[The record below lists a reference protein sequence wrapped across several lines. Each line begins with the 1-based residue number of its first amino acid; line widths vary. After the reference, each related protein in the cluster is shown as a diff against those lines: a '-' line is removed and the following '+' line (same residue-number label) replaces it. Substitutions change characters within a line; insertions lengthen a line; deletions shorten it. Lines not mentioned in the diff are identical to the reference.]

1 MADRFAQVQD
11 ALAEALA
18 NGWETCPGKPD
29 TLRRIVEHRTP
40 DHARAAGWWPR
51 ETYDSVEFLTFVF
64 TERNRIPKVIHGYSR
79 CPWITLCDTK
89 ISFKRSLELLA
100 QPVADSKI
108 HN

>member
-11 ALAEALA
+11 TLAEAMT
-18 NGWETCPGKPD
+18 NGWEKHPD
-29 TLRRIVEHRTP
+29 RVNALRRIVEHRTP

-51 ETYDSVEFLTFVF
+51 ETYTSVEFLTFMF
-64 TERNRIPKVIHGYSR
+64 TERNRVPKVIHGYSR
-79 CPWITLCDTK
+79 CPWIVGRDTK

-100 QPVADSKI
+100 QPVADSEI